1 MLSQT
6 LLTSNPTKNIMGLA
20 SKIKNATPAAAS
32 QTPAAPPAMS
42 NGPFVAPMNTQGA
55 ATAGNPFTSG
65 PGVDAAFLDY
75 PPPGAYAQ
83 PTVPAAVPATATLPS
98 LADVPMR
105 AIEDRLRRIVRE
117 NQLDAFYPPAQF
129 QAVLDKVRQINFQYI
144 AQQWNIS
151 AELAYELAPLAL
163 YDIVFYCDDSGS
175 MIFEENGS
183 RVDDLKFIL
192 SKVAGIAT
200 LFDDDGVVVRF
211 INSNPNGGD
220 GIRDGADV
228 ESLVA
233 KVPFRGSTPLGEKL
247 DAKVIQ
253 PLVLDQAY
261 RGTMAKPVLVL
272 TITDGVPTDTFP
284 QYQIANIVV
293 QAKNALRNTRY
304 GPGALAIQIAQ
315 VGKDQN
321 TQKFLA
327 TLDNHPTIGNM
338 MDCTSYFELEEE
350 EFAKKGV
357 ELTPEMWL
365 LKMCVGAID
374 SEYDEKD

>member
-1 MLSQT
+1 
-6 LLTSNPTKNIMGLA
+6 
-20 SKIKNATPAAAS
+20 
-32 QTPAAPPAMS
+32 
-42 NGPFVAPMNTQGA
+42 
-55 ATAGNPFTSG
+55 
-65 PGVDAAFLDY
+65 
-75 PPPGAYAQ
+75 
-83 PTVPAAVPATATLPS
+83 
-98 LADVPMR
+98 MR